1 MSILLQD
8 STSHNQ
14 DEITDLEFATKGI
27 KCTSLL
33 QSSAEIMRTPYK
45 LEALRIVG
53 VENLASRTPLTNSR
67 SGVILATAL
76 AVLGETS
83 GSRSADDVVIRGRWG
98 GLGAA

>member
-8 STSHNQ
+8 SISHNY
-14 DEITDLEFATKGI
+14 DEITDLELATKEI
-27 KCTSLL
+27 KCTRLL
-33 QSSAEIMRTPYK
+33 QSSAEIMGTPYK

-53 VENLASRTPLTNSR
+53 VENLASRTPLTDSR

-83 GSRSADDVVIRGRWG
+83 GGRSADDVVISGRWR